1 MRVIIMAKVY
11 FPDTAAMLVAS
22 PPHPPNTQ
30 YRVSI
35 GTETWGGENHRV
47 IKVHMVFDG
56 KVADRRTPSYPVGS
70 TDYARVAEA
79 IRKLTNM
86 R

>member
-1 MRVIIMAKVY
+1 MAKVY
-11 FPDTAAMLVAS
+11 FPDAAIMVVAS

-30 YRVSI
+30 YRVLSALRLGG
-35 GTETWGGENHRV
+35 GTNHRV
-47 IKVHMVFDG
+47 IKVHMVFEG

-70 TDYARVAEA
+70 PDYTRVGEA

>member
-1 MRVIIMAKVY
+1 MAKVY
-11 FPDTAAMLVAS
+11 FPDAAIMVVAS

-35 GTETWGGENHRV
+35 GTETWGGTNHRV
-47 IKVHMVFDG
+47 IKVHMVFEG
-56 KVADRRTPSYPVGS
+56 KVADRRTPSYPIGSPDYTRVG
-70 TDYARVAEA
+70 DA

>member
-1 MRVIIMAKVY
+1 MAKVY
-11 FPDTAAMLVAS
+11 FPDAAIMVMAS

-47 IKVHMVFDG
+47 IKVQMIFDG
-56 KVADRRTPSYPVGS
+56 KVADRRAPSYPVGS
-70 TDYARVAEA
+70 NDYSRVADA